1 MFDDFFKKVIDNR
14 KVIEAIVESVFDDT
28 DINYSPKKSII
39 FDVHVITDKE
49 VINIEVAKHKEK
61 LVVKRGRYNASVP
74 DVDSSKKACMKPIKV
89 LSLCEFDSFYKELGI
104 SCKGQYRRNRISI

>member
-1 MFDDFFKKVIDNR
+1 MNCTIEVSLAYRDDLKELRMFDDFFKKVIDNR

-61 LVVKRGRYNASVP
+61 LVAKRGRYNASVP
-74 DVDSSKKACMKPIKV
+74 DVDSSKKGMY
-89 LSLCEFDSFYKELGI
+89 ETYKGI
-104 SCKGQYRRNRISI
+104 ILMRV